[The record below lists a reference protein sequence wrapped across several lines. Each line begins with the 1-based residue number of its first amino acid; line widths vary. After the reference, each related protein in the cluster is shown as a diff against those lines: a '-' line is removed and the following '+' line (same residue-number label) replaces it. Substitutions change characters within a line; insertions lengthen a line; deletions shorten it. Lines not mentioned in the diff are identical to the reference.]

1 MYRSDHV
8 KVLKVLAENLPKRSV
23 FKTKDIVGKAFKRCK
38 SGDRR
43 VRNAYRQ
50 LVKERHAETVER
62 GAYRLTASGAAL
74 CRKQEKDNWQ
84 ILEEPKK
91 LIKKPAKKLTKKP
104 ARLLGRRPQK
114 KVAAAGSSTT
124 EPRSTSE
131 KGAVAGTLSF

>member
-1 MYRSDHV
+1 MYRSDHI

-23 FKTKDIVGKAFKRCK
+23 FKTKDIVGRAFKRCR

-74 CRKQEKDNWQ
+74 CRKQEKDNWRVFK
-84 ILEEPKK
+84 EPKK
-91 LIKKPAKKLTKKP
+91 PIAMPAKKLTNKP
-104 ARLLGRRPQK
+104 AKLLGRRPQK
-114 KVAAAGSSTT
+114 KVKAASSLTA
-124 EPRSTSE
+124 ESRSLPK
-131 KGAVAGTLSF
+131 KGAVVGTLGF

>member
-1 MYRSDHV
+1 MYRSDHI

-62 GAYRLTASGAAL
+62 GAYRLTVSGAAL

-84 ILEEPKK
+84 AFGEPKK
-91 LIKKPAKKLTKKP
+91 APK
-104 ARLLGRRPQK
+104 LLGRRTQK
-114 KVAAAGSSTT
+114 KTKAAPSQTTGS
-124 EPRSTSE
+124 RSMAE
-131 KGAVAGTLSF
+131 KGAIAGTLSF